1 MPKIDKRASATISLI
16 LAVLAFLFIIA
27 VAVYIPFWDFERFFA
42 FRPAVYPHA
51 VIIVILYLI
60 LIPAIVADIALLLL
74 LGKVRH
80 AAVFTPESVSYIRLI
95 SWCCF
100 AETVLFAALAVC
112 STLMLV
118 VAFAAAFL
126 GVVLRVVKNVIEEAV
141 DLKAENDYT
150 V

>member
-1 MPKIDKRASATISLI
+1 MLKIDKHISATISLI
-16 LAVLAFLFIIA
+16 LAVLAFLVIVA
-27 VAVYIPFWDFERFFA
+27 VAVYIPFWDFEHFFA
-42 FRPAVYPHA
+42 FRPVMYPHA
-51 VIIVILYLI
+51 VVMILLYLI
-60 LIPAIVADIALLLL
+60 LVPAMVADVSLLLL
-74 LGKVRH
+74 LGKVRQ
-80 AAVFTPESVSYIRLI
+80 AAVFSPESVSYIRLI

-100 AETVLFAALAVC
+100 AEVVLFAFLSAC
-112 STLMLV
+112 SPLMLV